1 MTFAS
6 PTCAT
11 AGRDLELRIRC
22 ESPIPSAV
30 RCYHRIA
37 HQALDF
43 DRVDMRSDGD
53 GHRAVIPGDSIGPA
67 WDLMVFFEFLFDDG
81 RVTRWPDWR
90 TKTPYF
96 VIPTR

>member
-1 MTFAS
+1 M
-6 PTCAT
+6 
-11 AGRDLELRIRC
+11 LRIRC
-22 ESPIPSAV
+22 ESPTLFAV

-53 GHRAVIPGDSIGPA
+53 GHRVVIPGDAVDPS

-81 RVTRWPDWR
+81 RATRWPDWR
-90 TKTPYF
+90 IQTPYF